1 VQLEKREEDQRR
13 SYMKLTKQREQ
24 L

>member
-1 VQLEKREEDQRR
+1 
-13 SYMKLTKQREQ
+13 MKLTKQREQ